1 MSIEIMY
8 GRQFVKLDDEH
19 ILPLTLHGSSNCTMF
34 VNGKEILEREWSCL
48 INGTVIPGSIVEEY
62 RKEINKFVSDNPDG
76 EWFRQGGKML
86 LGSNILK
93 WFDNGCKSAATIEEI
108 KMKYPTQSIKCSLM
122 GFSKDKNNY
131 YHTTKFLKYCNTTEE
146 IKEWL
151 ATYSNYKDDEYD
163 YYIHIGLCGIKPISM
178 GKPMK
183 ENVPVIVKI
192 GKKYLTEISGFSMT
206 YCGDITQA
214 KIFANKEEFE
224 KICLPWKFSDKYS
237 IISATTALVAK
248 PYIIAE
254 SNNERLFVRNISSR
268 HCFYTT
274 DYKQAKAFKTESE
287 AKKWK
292 EKYLDNRL
300 STCYK
305 VISVND

>member
-8 GRQFVKLDDEH
+8 GRQFVKLDEEH
-19 ILPLTLHGSSNCTMF
+19 ILPLILHGSSNCTMF
-34 VNGKEILEREWSCL
+34 VGGKEILEREWRCFIS
-48 INGTVIPGSIVEEY
+48 GTVIPGSTVEEY
-62 RKEINKFVSDNPDG
+62 RKAINKFVSNNPDG

-86 LGSNILK
+86 LGSNMLK
-93 WFDNGCKSAATIEEI
+93 WFDSGCKSAATIEEI

-131 YHTTKFLKYCNTTEE
+131 HHTTKFLKYCDTTEE

-163 YYIHIGLCGIKPISM
+163 YYIHIGLLGIKPVSM
-178 GKPMK
+178 GKPMR

-192 GKKYLTEISGFSMT
+192 GKKYLTEISEFSMT

-224 KICLPWKFSDKYS
+224 KICLPWRFSDKYS

-248 PYIIAE
+248 PYIIAK
-254 SNNERLFVRNISSR
+254 SNNEKLFVKNISSR

-274 DYKQAKAFKTESE
+274 DYKQAKAFKTENE

-300 STCYK
+300 YTCYK
-305 VISVND
+305 VISIED

>member
-8 GRQFVKLDDEH
+8 GRQFVKLDKGH
-19 ILPLTLHGSSNCTMF
+19 ILPLILHGSSNCTMF
-34 VNGKEILEREWSCL
+34 INGKEILEREWHCL
-48 INGTVIPGSIVEEY
+48 INGTVIPGSTIKEY
-62 RKEINKFVSDNPDG
+62 KETLNKYVSNNPDG

-86 LGSNILK
+86 LGTNILK

-108 KMKYPTQSIKCSLM
+108 KMKYPTQSVKCSLV
-122 GFSKDKNNY
+122 GFSKNKND
-131 YHTTKFLKYCNTTEE
+131 YHSVTKFLKYCDTTEE

-151 ATYSNYKDDEYD
+151 AAYTSYEDDEYD
-163 YYIHIGLCGIKPISM
+163 YYIHIGFCGIKPISM
-178 GKPMK
+178 GKPIK

-192 GKKYLTEISGFSMT
+192 GKKYLTEISEFSMI

-214 KIFANKEEFE
+214 KIFANREEFE
-224 KICLPWKFSDKYS
+224 KACLPWKFSDKYTVV
-237 IISATTALVAK
+237 SAATALVAK

-254 SNNERLFVRNISSR
+254 SNNEKMFVKNISSR

-274 DYKQAKAFKTESE
+274 DYKQAKAFKTENE
-287 AKKWK
+287 ATKWK

-305 VISVND
+305 VISIEE